1 MNVGVCRIDL
11 RLPENQSLK
20 GKRQIVRP
28 IIERIRNK
36 FNVSAAEV
44 GDQDLWQAA
53 SIGIVTVSNDQ
64 RFTNEVLC
72 KVVDFVGNSHF
83 DAAIIDY
90 SIEIIPI
97 C

>member
-83 DAAIIDY
+83 DADIIDY